1 MNNRLYYKNP
11 AKRWEEALPLGNG
24 RIGAMAHGGVGCEY
38 FQLNEDSCW
47 FGGFRDRN
55 NPDAKKALPI
65 IREYLK
71 NGQIAKAEELM
82 LASLS
87 GVPKSEHPYQTLGDL
102 RIYMKHSWEAED
114 YERELD
120 IANALYKC
128 TYGIGDTVYK
138 REAFISAVDDCLVIK
153 ISAFTTENKGLSD
166 NEKNSNLGEK
176 KSPAKISFDCDIS
189 REPYET
195 TIKKTGELSD
205 WSLMAEKDQK
215 SCGLICLG
223 NTGGDGVDYGF
234 ELRAYAK
241 GGEVKIIGAS
251 LGVRD
256 ADEVVLLLT
265 AGTSFRMKNIEVEC
279 GKILDKAFGFSYDEL
294 KERHITDYKKY
305 YDRVAINI
313 EGSERYENVPTDER
327 LASLK
332 TRIEENAANTL
343 NTAKSDNAEKTGIV
357 DNADI
362 VDIAGKS
369 DNVESTCEKYS
380 LDKVYD
386 IGLDILYFN
395 FGRYLLISGSR
406 QGTLPLNLQG
416 IWCKDYQSAWGS
428 KFTININTE
437 MNYWPVEVCN
447 LSELHMPLFDHI
459 ERMLPNGRVTAE
471 KMYGCR
477 GFVAHH
483 NTDLWGDCAVQ
494 DQWIPGSYWVM
505 GAAWLCTHQWTHY
518 LYTKD
523 VEFLRKSFPI
533 MREAAEFFL
542 DFLIEHDGYLV
553 TCPSVSPENTYILP
567 NGEQGANGIGVT
579 MDNQILRDLFSQCIK
594 AAEVLGVDDELN
606 DQIKTALSKIKPDRI
621 GKHGQIMEWIEDYDE
636 AEPGHRH
643 ISHLYGL
650 HPSSQITPD
659 GTPELCE
666 AASKTL
672 ERRLSNGGGH
682 TGWSRAWIINNYAK
696 LWNAEKAYDNY
707 EQLLVKSTLPN
718 LFDNHPPF
726 QIDGNFGGCAAVAEM
741 LVQSNENRTVLLP
754 ALPPAWEN
762 GHITGLCIQGGA
774 EIELDWKSGKLISF
788 VIKAKKDIQNLIVY
802 KDKTFNIMIN
812 EGDTKKFTVDLD

>member
-1 MNNRLYYKNP
+1 MKDILFYDQP

-82 LASLS
+82 LSSLS

-102 RIYMKHSWEAED
+102 RIYMKHAWNAEE
-114 YERELD
+114 YRRELD

-128 TYGIGDTVYK
+128 SYKIGNVTYN
-138 REAFISAVDDCLVIK
+138 REAFISAVDDCLAIRIK
-153 ISAFTTENKGLSD
+153 TEDG
-166 NEKNSNLGEK
+166 
-176 KSPAKISFDCDIS
+176 KSGSISFDCDIS

-195 TIKKTGELSD
+195 TIKKTGLNESD
-205 WSLMAEKDQK
+205 DKCLHCKWDYTDSSEQK
-215 SCGLICLG
+215 AHGLICLG

-241 GGEVKIIGAS
+241 GGTVKIIGAS

-256 ADEVVLLLT
+256 AEEVVLMLT
-265 AGTSFRMKNIEVEC
+265 AGTSFRMKDIEKEC
-279 GKILDKAFGFSYDEL
+279 GEIMDKAFKYTYDEL
-294 KERHITDYKKY
+294 KERHIADYKKF
-305 YDRVAINI
+305 YDRVKLIV
-313 EGSERYENVPTDER
+313 EGSDVYENIPTDVRIEN
-327 LASLK
+327 LK
-332 TRIEENAANTL
+332 KRIEENKL
-343 NTAKSDNAEKTGIV
+343 GI
-357 DNADI
+357 DCH
-362 VDIAGKS
+362 S
-369 DNVESTCEKYS
+369 ERSEESCI
-380 LDKVYD
+380 YD

-395 FGRYLLISGSR
+395 FGRYLMISGSR
-406 QGTLPLNLQG
+406 EGTLPLNLQG

-437 MNYWPVEVCN
+437 MNYWPAESCN

-471 KMYGCR
+471 KMYGCK

-483 NTDLWGDCAVQ
+483 NTDMWGDCAVQ
-494 DQWIPGSYWVM
+494 DQWVPGSYWVM
-505 GAAWLCTHQWTHY
+505 GAAWLCTHQWKHY

-523 VEFLRKSFPI
+523 IDFLKKSFPI

-542 DFLIEHDGYLV
+542 DFLIEYDGYLV

-567 NGEQGANGIGVT
+567 NGERGANGIGVT
-579 MDNQILRDLFSQCIK
+579 MDNQILRDLFTQCIK
-594 AAEVLGVDDELN
+594 AAEVIGADDILN
-606 DQIKTALSKIKPDRI
+606 KKIKEALSKIKPDRI

-774 EIELDWKSGKLISF
+774 EIELDWKNGKLISF

>member
-1 MNNRLYYKNP
+1 MHDRLFYNKP
-11 AKRWEEALPLGNG
+11 AMRWEEALPLGNG
-24 RIGAMAHGGVGCEY
+24 RIGAMAHGAVGFEY

-102 RIYMKHSWEAED
+102 RIYMKHGWTAED
-114 YERELD
+114 YTRELD
-120 IANALYKC
+120 IANAVYKC
-128 TYGIGDTVYK
+128 SYRIGETVYT
-138 REAFISAVDDCLVIK
+138 REAFISAPDDCLVVK
-153 ISAFTTENKGLSD
+153 ITADGPD
-166 NEKNSNLGEK
+166 
-176 KSPAKISFDCDIS
+176 KISFDCDIS

-195 TIKKTGELSD
+195 DIKKTGIGVD
-205 WSLMAEKDQK
+205 WEYTDEKIQK
-215 SCGLICLG
+215 SHGLICMG
-223 NTGGDGVDYGF
+223 NTGGGGVDYGF

-241 GGEVKIIGAS
+241 NGTVRIIGAS

-256 ADEVVLLLT
+256 ADEAMLVLT
-265 AGTSFRMKNIEVEC
+265 AGTSFRMKDIEKEC
-279 GKILDKAFGFSYDEL
+279 GEIIDKAFEFSYEEL
-294 KERHITDYKKY
+294 NERHIADYRKY
-305 YDRVAINI
+305 YTRVFLDI
-313 EGSERYENVPTDER
+313 EDSDKYEDVPTDER
-327 LASLK
+327 LKNLK
-332 TRIEENAANTL
+332 ERIEGC
-343 NTAKSDNAEKTGIV
+343 KDSSDMSPQDEI
-357 DNADI
+357 
-362 VDIAGKS
+362 
-369 DNVESTCEKYS
+369 
-380 LDKVYD
+380 YD

-395 FGRYLLISGSR
+395 FGRYLMISGSR

-437 MNYWPVEVCN
+437 MNYWPAESCN

-483 NTDLWGDCAVQ
+483 NTDMWGDCTVQ
-494 DQWIPGSYWVM
+494 DQWVPGSYWVM
-505 GAAWLCTHQWTHY
+505 GAAWLCTHQWKHY
-518 LYTKD
+518 LYKKD
-523 VEFLRKSFPI
+523 TEFLKRCFPI

-542 DFLIEHDGYLV
+542 DFLIEYDGYLV

-594 AAEVLGVDDELN
+594 AAKVLGVDDELN
-606 DQIKTALSKIKPDRI
+606 AQIKNALSKIKPDHI

-659 GTPELCE
+659 GTPELCA

-672 ERRLSNGGGH
+672 ERRLANGGGH

-696 LWNAEKAYDNY
+696 LWNAEKAYENY

-726 QIDGNFGGCAAVAEM
+726 QIDGNFGGCAGVAEM
-741 LVQSNENRTVLLP
+741 LVQSNEERTVLLP
-754 ALPPAWEN
+754 ALPEAWKS
-762 GHITGLCIQGGA
+762 GHVYGICIQGGA
-774 EIELDWKSGKLISF
+774 ELEFEWKDEKLVSF
-788 VIKAKKDIQNLIVY
+788 IVTAKKDIKTAIVY
-802 KDKTFNIMIN
+802 KDKIFDISMN
-812 EGDTKKFTVDLD
+812 EGDKREFVID

>member
-1 MNNRLYYKNP
+1 MHDRLFYNKP
-11 AKRWEEALPLGNG
+11 AMRWEEALPLGNG
-24 RIGAMAHGGVGCEY
+24 RIGAMAHGAVGFEY

-55 NPDAKKALPI
+55 NPDAKKALPK

-82 LASLS
+82 LAALS

-102 RIYMKHSWEAED
+102 CIYMKHGWAAED
-114 YERELD
+114 YTRELD
-120 IANALYKC
+120 IANAVYKC
-128 TYGIGDTVYK
+128 SYRIGETVYT
-138 REAFISAVDDCLVIK
+138 REAFISAPDDCLVVRIT
-153 ISAFTTENKGLSD
+153 SEGN
-166 NEKNSNLGEK
+166 
-176 KSPAKISFDCDIS
+176 AKISFDCDIS

-195 TIKKTGELSD
+195 DIKKTGECLKDIDDNIGKESD
-205 WSLMAEKDQK
+205 TELGCWEYTEEKLQK
-215 SCGLICLG
+215 SHGLICMG
-223 NTGGDGVDYGF
+223 NTGGGGVDYGF

-241 GGEVKIIGAS
+241 NGTVRIIGAS

-256 ADEVVLLLT
+256 ADEAVLILT
-265 AGTSFRMKNIEVEC
+265 AGTSFRMKDIEKEC
-279 GKILDKAFGFSYDEL
+279 GEILDKAFAFSYDEL
-294 KERHITDYKKY
+294 KERHIADYKKY
-305 YDRVAINI
+305 YDRVSLNI
-313 EGSERYENVPTDER
+313 EGSDKYDDVPTDER
-327 LASLK
+327 LKNLK
-332 TRIEENAANTL
+332 ERIEAGCHSERS
-343 NTAKSDNAEKTGIV
+343 KESGKDSSGISHQ
-357 DNADI
+357 DDKASRNDDI
-362 VDIAGKS
+362 
-369 DNVESTCEKYS
+369 
-380 LDKVYD
+380 YD

-395 FGRYLLISGSR
+395 FGRYLMISGSR
-406 QGTLPLNLQG
+406 PGTLPLNLQG

-437 MNYWPVEVCN
+437 MNYWPAESCN

-483 NTDLWGDCAVQ
+483 NTDIWGDCAVQ
-494 DQWIPGSYWVM
+494 DQWVPGSYWVM
-505 GAAWLCTHQWTHY
+505 GAAWLCTHQWKHY

-523 VEFLRKSFPI
+523 TEFLKRCFPI
-533 MREAAEFFL
+533 MREAAEFLL
-542 DFLIEHDGYLV
+542 DFLIEYDGYLV

-567 NGEQGANGIGVT
+567 NGEKGANGIGVT

-594 AAEVLGVDDELN
+594 AAKILDVDDELN
-606 DQIKTALSKIKPDRI
+606 TKIKEALSKIKPDRI

-659 GTPELCE
+659 GTPELCA

-672 ERRLSNGGGH
+672 ERRLANGGGH

-696 LWNAEKAYDNY
+696 LWNAEKAYENY

-726 QIDGNFGGCAAVAEM
+726 QIDGNFGGCAGVAEM
-741 LVQSNENRTVLLP
+741 LVQCNEERTVLLP
-754 ALPPAWEN
+754 ALPEAWKS
-762 GHITGLCIQGGA
+762 GHVSGICIQGGA
-774 EIELDWKSGKLISF
+774 ELGLEWKDGKLVSF
-788 VIKAKKDIQNLIVY
+788 IVKAKKDLKTAIIY
-802 KDKTFNIMIN
+802 KDKIFDISMN
-812 EGDTKKFTVDLD
+812 EGDSGAFIID

>member
-1 MNNRLYYKNP
+1 MNNRLFYTKP
-11 AKRWEEALPLGNG
+11 AWRWEEALPLGNG

-82 LASLS
+82 LAALS

-102 RIYMKHSWEAED
+102 RIYMKHDMTGVKINAYGQSEPED
-114 YERELD
+114 YVRELD
-120 IANALYKC
+120 ISDAVYKC
-128 TYGIGDTVYK
+128 SYTLGGNRYH
-138 REAFISAVDDCLVIK
+138 REAFISAPDDCLVVRIT
-153 ISAFTTENKGLSD
+153 SEGN
-166 NEKNSNLGEK
+166 
-176 KSPAKISFDCDIS
+176 AKISFDCDIS

-195 TIKKTGELSD
+195 TIKKTGNITACTAKVNTIYESIEYDKGAELSS
-205 WSLMAEKDQK
+205 WSYSDEKYQK
-215 SCGLICLG
+215 SHGLICMG
-223 NTGGDGVDYGF
+223 NTGGGGVDYGF

-241 GGEVKIIGAS
+241 NGTVRIIGAS

-256 ADEVVLLLT
+256 ADEAVLLLT
-265 AGTSFRMKNIEVEC
+265 AGTSFRMKDIEKEC
-279 GKILDKAFGFSYDEL
+279 GEIFDKAFIFSYDEL
-294 KERHITDYKKY
+294 KERHIADYKKY
-305 YDRVAINI
+305 YDRVSFNI
-313 EGSERYENVPTDER
+313 EGSDKYDDVPTDER
-327 LASLK
+327 LKKLK
-332 TRIEENAANTL
+332 ERIEAGCHSERSKESGKDPL
-343 NTAKSDNAEKTGIV
+343 GIRLQ
-357 DNADI
+357 DDKASRNDDI
-362 VDIAGKS
+362 
-369 DNVESTCEKYS
+369 
-380 LDKVYD
+380 YD

-395 FGRYLLISGSR
+395 FGRYLMISGSR
-406 QGTLPLNLQG
+406 PGTLPLNLQG

-437 MNYWPVEVCN
+437 MNYWPAESCN

-483 NTDLWGDCAVQ
+483 NTDMWGDCAVQ

-505 GAAWLCTHQWTHY
+505 GAAWLCTHQWKHY

-523 VEFLRKSFPI
+523 TEFLKRCFPI

-542 DFLIEHDGYLV
+542 DFLIEYNGYLV

-567 NGEQGANGIGVT
+567 NGEKGANGIGVT

-594 AAEVLGVDDELN
+594 AAEILDVDDELN
-606 DQIKTALSKIKPDRI
+606 TKIKEALSKIKPDRI

-636 AEPGHRH
+636 DEPGHRH

-659 GTPELCE
+659 GTPELCA

-672 ERRLSNGGGH
+672 ERRLAHGGGH

-696 LWNAEKAYDNY
+696 LWNAEKAYENY

-726 QIDGNFGGCAAVAEM
+726 QIDGNFGGCAGVAEM
-741 LVQSNENRTVLLP
+741 LVQSNEERTVLLP
-754 ALPPAWEN
+754 ALPDAWK
-762 GHITGLCIQGGA
+762 TGSISGICIQGGA
-774 EIELDWKSGKLISF
+774 ELELEWKNEKLIRF
-788 VIKAKKDIQNLIVY
+788 VVNAKKDIKTKIVY
-802 KDKTFNIMIN
+802 KDKIFNISMD
-812 EGDTKKFTVDLD
+812 EGDTKVFAFD

>member
-1 MNNRLYYKNP
+1 
-11 AKRWEEALPLGNG
+11 
-24 RIGAMAHGGVGCEY
+24 
-38 FQLNEDSCW
+38 
-47 FGGFRDRN
+47 
-55 NPDAKKALPI
+55 
-65 IREYLK
+65 
-71 NGQIAKAEELM
+71 
-82 LASLS
+82 
-87 GVPKSEHPYQTLGDL
+87 
-102 RIYMKHSWEAED
+102 
-114 YERELD
+114 
-120 IANALYKC
+120 
-128 TYGIGDTVYK
+128 
-138 REAFISAVDDCLVIK
+138 
-153 ISAFTTENKGLSD
+153 
-166 NEKNSNLGEK
+166 
-176 KSPAKISFDCDIS
+176 
-189 REPYET
+189 
-195 TIKKTGELSD
+195 
-205 WSLMAEKDQK
+205 
-215 SCGLICLG
+215 
-223 NTGGDGVDYGF
+223 
-234 ELRAYAK
+234 
-241 GGEVKIIGAS
+241 
-251 LGVRD
+251 
-256 ADEVVLLLT
+256 
-265 AGTSFRMKNIEVEC
+265 
-279 GKILDKAFGFSYDEL
+279 
-294 KERHITDYKKY
+294 
-305 YDRVAINI
+305 
-313 EGSERYENVPTDER
+313 
-327 LASLK
+327 
-332 TRIEENAANTL
+332 
-343 NTAKSDNAEKTGIV
+343 
-357 DNADI
+357 
-362 VDIAGKS
+362 
-369 DNVESTCEKYS
+369 
-380 LDKVYD
+380 
-386 IGLDILYFN
+386 
-395 FGRYLLISGSR
+395 
-406 QGTLPLNLQG
+406 
-416 IWCKDYQSAWGS
+416 
-428 KFTININTE
+428 
-437 MNYWPVEVCN
+437 
-447 LSELHMPLFDHI
+447 
-459 ERMLPNGRVTAE
+459 
-471 KMYGCR
+471 
-477 GFVAHH
+477 
-483 NTDLWGDCAVQ
+483 
-494 DQWIPGSYWVM
+494 
-505 GAAWLCTHQWTHY
+505 
-518 LYTKD
+518 
-523 VEFLRKSFPI
+523 

>member
-102 RIYMKHSWEAED
+102 CIYMKHSWEAED
-114 YERELD
+114 YVRELD

-128 TYGIGDTVYK
+128 TYRIGDTVYK
-138 REAFISAVDDCLVIK
+138 REAFISAVDDCLAIRISIENDANK
-153 ISAFTTENKGLSD
+153 IEVENSVDPG
-166 NEKNSNLGEK
+166 KNNGAERC
-176 KSPAKISFDCDIS
+176 KISFDCDIS

-195 TIKKTGELSD
+195 TIKKTGEPTE
-205 WSLMAEKDQK
+205 WSLTEEKEQK
-215 SCGLICLG
+215 SCGLICMG

-234 ELRAYAK
+234 ELRAFAK

-265 AGTSFRMKNIEVEC
+265 AGTSFRMKNIEAEC
-279 GKILDKAFGFSYDEL
+279 GKILDKAFAFSYDEL
-294 KERHITDYKKY
+294 KERHIADYKKY
-305 YDRVAINI
+305 YDRVSLNI
-313 EGSERYENVPTDER
+313 EGSDTYNDVPTDER
-327 LASLK
+327 LENLK
-332 TRIEENAANTL
+332 KRIEDKNTTQNITELKAENKADKDGNAVNAA
-343 NTAKSDNAEKTGIV
+343 D
-357 DNADI
+357 
-362 VDIAGKS
+362 
-369 DNVESTCEKYS
+369 
-380 LDKVYD
+380 DKKLYD

-406 QGTLPLNLQG
+406 PGTLPLNLQG

-483 NTDLWGDCAVQ
+483 NTDMWGDCAVQ

-505 GAAWLCTHQWTHY
+505 GAAWLCTHQWMHY

-523 VEFLRKSFPI
+523 VDFLKRCFPI
-533 MREAAEFFL
+533 MREAATFFL

-594 AAEVLGVDDELN
+594 AAEILGVDDELN
-606 DQIKTALSKIKPDRI
+606 AEIKTALSKIKPDRI

-659 GTPELCE
+659 GTPEMAT
-666 AASKTL
+666 AAAKTL
-672 ERRLSNGGGH
+672 ERRLANGGGH

-696 LWNAEKAYDNY
+696 LWDSEKAYDNY
-707 EQLLVKSTLPN
+707 EQLLIKSTLPN

-726 QIDGNFGGCAAVAEM
+726 QIDGNFGGCAGVAEM
-741 LVQSNENRTVLLP
+741 LVQSNEERTVMLP
-754 ALPPAWEN
+754 ALPAAWKS
-762 GHITGLCIQGGA
+762 GKVSGLCIKGGA
-774 EIELDWKSGKLISF
+774 EISLEWENGVLKSFSVLAHKDF
-788 VIKAKKDIQNLIVY
+788 KALIVY
-802 KDKTFNIMIN
+802 QGIN
-812 EGDTKKFTVDLD
+812 FMMDVKAGVKSNNTLIK

>member
-1 MNNRLYYKNP
+1 MMNNRLFYNKP
-11 AKRWEEALPLGNG
+11 AMRWEEALPLGNG
-24 RIGAMAHGGVGCEY
+24 RIGAMAHGAVGFEY

-102 RIYMKHSWEAED
+102 RIYMKHGWNAED
-114 YERELD
+114 YTRELD
-120 IANALYKC
+120 IANAVYKC
-128 TYGIGDTVYK
+128 SYKIGETVYT
-138 REAFISAVDDCLVIK
+138 REAFISAPDDCLVVK
-153 ISAFTTENKGLSD
+153 ITADGPD
-166 NEKNSNLGEK
+166 
-176 KSPAKISFDCDIS
+176 KISFDCDIS

-195 TIKKTGELSD
+195 DIKKTGSGAD
-205 WSLMAEKDQK
+205 WDYTDEKLQK
-215 SCGLICLG
+215 THGLICMG
-223 NTGGDGVDYGF
+223 NTGGGGVDYGF

-241 GGEVKIIGAS
+241 NGTVKIIGAS

-256 ADEVVLLLT
+256 ADEAVLVLT
-265 AGTSFRMKNIEVEC
+265 AGTSFRMKDIEKEC
-279 GKILDKAFGFSYDEL
+279 GEILDKAFDFSYDEL
-294 KERHITDYKKY
+294 KERHIADYRKY
-305 YDRVAINI
+305 YTRVFLDI
-313 EGSERYENVPTDER
+313 EGSDKYDDVPTDER
-327 LASLK
+327 LKNLK
-332 TRIEENAANTL
+332 ERIEAC
-343 NTAKSDNAEKTGIV
+343 KDPSDMSPR
-357 DNADI
+357 DDI
-362 VDIAGKS
+362 
-369 DNVESTCEKYS
+369 
-380 LDKVYD
+380 YD

-395 FGRYLLISGSR
+395 FGRYLMISGSR
-406 QGTLPLNLQG
+406 PGTLPLNLQG

-437 MNYWPVEVCN
+437 MNYWPAESCN

-459 ERMLPNGRVTAE
+459 ERMLPNGRVTAQE
-471 KMYGCR
+471 MYGCR

-483 NTDLWGDCAVQ
+483 NTDMWGDCAVQ
-494 DQWIPGSYWVM
+494 DQWVPGSYWVM
-505 GAAWLCTHQWTHY
+505 GAAWLCTHQWKHY

-523 VEFLRKSFPI
+523 TEFLKRCFPI

-542 DFLIEHDGYLV
+542 DFLIEYDGYLV

-567 NGEQGANGIGVT
+567 NGEKGANGIGVT

-594 AAEVLGVDDELN
+594 AAGILGIDDELN
-606 DQIKTALSKIKPDRI
+606 AKIKEALSRIKPDRI

-636 AEPGHRH
+636 DEPGHRH

-659 GTPELCE
+659 GTPELCA

-707 EQLLVKSTLPN
+707 EQLLIKSTLPN

-726 QIDGNFGGCAAVAEM
+726 QIDGNFGGCAGVAEM
-741 LVQSNENRTVLLP
+741 LVQSNEERTVLLH
-754 ALPPAWEN
+754 ALPEAWKS
-762 GHITGLCIQGGA
+762 GHVSGIRIQGGA
-774 EIELDWKSGKLISF
+774 ELELEWKDGKLVSF
-788 VIKAKKDIQNLIVY
+788 IVTAKKDIKTAIIY
-802 KDKTFNIMIN
+802 KDKIFDISMN
-812 EGDTKKFTVDLD
+812 EGDTGAFVID

>member
-1 MNNRLYYKNP
+1 MHDRLFYNKP
-11 AKRWEEALPLGNG
+11 AMRWEEALPLGNG
-24 RIGAMAHGGVGCEY
+24 RIGAMAHGAVGFEY

-102 RIYMKHSWEAED
+102 RIYMKHGWNAED
-114 YERELD
+114 YTRELD
-120 IANALYKC
+120 IANAVYKC
-128 TYGIGDTVYK
+128 SYRIGETVYT
-138 REAFISAVDDCLVIK
+138 REAFISAPDDCLVVK
-153 ISAFTTENKGLSD
+153 ITADGPD
-166 NEKNSNLGEK
+166 
-176 KSPAKISFDCDIS
+176 KISFDCDIS

-195 TIKKTGELSD
+195 DIKKTGSGAD
-205 WSLMAEKDQK
+205 WDYTDEKLQK
-215 SCGLICLG
+215 THGLICMG
-223 NTGGDGVDYGF
+223 NTGGGGVDYGF

-241 GGEVKIIGAS
+241 NGTVRIIGAS

-256 ADEVVLLLT
+256 ADEAVLVLT
-265 AGTSFRMKNIEVEC
+265 AGTSFRMKDIKKEC
-279 GKILDKAFGFSYDEL
+279 GEILDKAFKSSYDEL
-294 KERHITDYKKY
+294 KERHIADYRKY
-305 YDRVAINI
+305 YTRVFLDI
-313 EGSERYENVPTDER
+313 EGSDKYDDVPTDER
-327 LASLK
+327 LKNLK
-332 TRIEENAANTL
+332 ERIEAC
-343 NTAKSDNAEKTGIV
+343 KDPSDMSPR
-357 DNADI
+357 DDI
-362 VDIAGKS
+362 
-369 DNVESTCEKYS
+369 
-380 LDKVYD
+380 YD

-395 FGRYLLISGSR
+395 FGRYLMISGSR
-406 QGTLPLNLQG
+406 PGTLPLNLQG

-437 MNYWPVEVCN
+437 MNYWPAESCN

-459 ERMLPNGRVTAE
+459 ERMLPNGRVTAQE
-471 KMYGCR
+471 MYGCR

-483 NTDLWGDCAVQ
+483 NTDMWGDCAVQ
-494 DQWIPGSYWVM
+494 DQWVPGSYWVM
-505 GAAWLCTHQWTHY
+505 GAAWLCTHQWKHY

-523 VEFLRKSFPI
+523 TEFLKRCFPI

-542 DFLIEHDGYLV
+542 DFLIEYDGYLV

-567 NGEQGANGIGVT
+567 NGEKGANGIGVT

-594 AAEVLGVDDELN
+594 AAGILGIDDELN
-606 DQIKTALSKIKPDRI
+606 AKIKEALSRIKPDRI

-636 AEPGHRH
+636 DEPGHRH

-659 GTPELCE
+659 GTPELCA

-707 EQLLVKSTLPN
+707 EQLLIKSTLPN

-726 QIDGNFGGCAAVAEM
+726 QIDGNFGGCAGVAEM
-741 LVQSNENRTVLLP
+741 LVQSNEERTVLLP
-754 ALPPAWEN
+754 ALPEAWKS
-762 GHITGLCIQGGA
+762 GHVSGICIQGGA
-774 EIELDWKSGKLISF
+774 EMELEWKDGKLVSF
-788 VIKAKKDIQNLIVY
+788 IVTAKKDIKTAVVY
-802 KDKTFNIMIN
+802 KDKIFDISMN
-812 EGDTKKFTVDLD
+812 EGDTGAFVIEK

>member
-1 MNNRLYYKNP
+1 MHDRLFYNKP
-11 AKRWEEALPLGNG
+11 AMRWEEALPLGNG
-24 RIGAMAHGGVGCEY
+24 RIGAMAHGAVGFEY

-102 RIYMKHSWEAED
+102 RIYMKHGWTAED
-114 YERELD
+114 YTRVLD
-120 IANALYKC
+120 IANAVYKC
-128 TYGIGDTVYK
+128 SYRIGETVYT
-138 REAFISAVDDCLVIK
+138 REAFISAPDDCLVVK
-153 ISAFTTENKGLSD
+153 ITADGPD
-166 NEKNSNLGEK
+166 
-176 KSPAKISFDCDIS
+176 KISFDCDIS

-195 TIKKTGELSD
+195 DIKKTGSGAD
-205 WSLMAEKDQK
+205 WDYTDEKLQK
-215 SCGLICLG
+215 THGLICMG
-223 NTGGDGVDYGF
+223 NTGGGGVDYGF

-241 GGEVKIIGAS
+241 NGTVRIIGAS

-256 ADEVVLLLT
+256 ADEAVLVLT
-265 AGTSFRMKNIEVEC
+265 AGTSFRMKDIEKEC
-279 GKILDKAFGFSYDEL
+279 GEILDKAFAFSYDEL
-294 KERHITDYKKY
+294 KDRHIADYKKY
-305 YDRVAINI
+305 YDRVSLNI
-313 EGSERYENVPTDER
+313 EGSDKYDNVPTDER
-327 LASLK
+327 LKNLK
-332 TRIEENAANTL
+332 ERIEAGCHSESSEESGKVPL
-343 NTAKSDNAEKTGIV
+343 GIRLQ
-357 DNADI
+357 DDKASRNDDI
-362 VDIAGKS
+362 
-369 DNVESTCEKYS
+369 
-380 LDKVYD
+380 YD

-395 FGRYLLISGSR
+395 FGRYLMISGSR

-437 MNYWPVEVCN
+437 MNYWPAESCN

-483 NTDLWGDCAVQ
+483 NTDIWGDCAVQ
-494 DQWIPGSYWVM
+494 DQWVPGSYWVM
-505 GAAWLCTHQWTHY
+505 GAAWLCTHQWKHY

-523 VEFLRKSFPI
+523 TEFLKRCFPI

-542 DFLIEHDGYLV
+542 DFLIEYDGYLV

-567 NGEQGANGIGVT
+567 NGEKGANGIGVT

-594 AAEVLGVDDELN
+594 AAGILGIDDELN
-606 DQIKTALSKIKPDRI
+606 AKIKEALSRIKPDRI

-636 AEPGHRH
+636 DEPGHRH

-659 GTPELCE
+659 GTPELCA

-672 ERRLSNGGGH
+672 ERRLAHGGGH
-682 TGWSRAWIINNYAK
+682 TGWSRAWILNNYAK
-696 LWNAEKAYDNY
+696 LWNAEKAYENY

-726 QIDGNFGGCAAVAEM
+726 QIDGNFGGCAGVAEM
-741 LVQSNENRTVLLP
+741 LVQSNEERTVLLP
-754 ALPPAWEN
+754 ALPEAWKS
-762 GHITGLCIQGGA
+762 GHVSGICIQGGA
-774 EIELDWKSGKLISF
+774 EIELEWKDGNLVSF
-788 VIKAKKDIQNLIVY
+788 IVKAKKDIKTAIVY
-802 KDKTFNIMIN
+802 KDKIFDISMN
-812 EGDTKKFTVDLD
+812 EGNTGAFVIDQSVTDRR

>member
-1 MNNRLYYKNP
+1 MHDRLFYNKP
-11 AKRWEEALPLGNG
+11 AMRWEEALPLGNG
-24 RIGAMAHGGVGCEY
+24 RIGAMAHGAVGFEY

-102 RIYMKHSWEAED
+102 RIYMKHGWTAED
-114 YERELD
+114 YTRELD
-120 IANALYKC
+120 IANAVYKC
-128 TYGIGDTVYK
+128 SYRIGETVYT
-138 REAFISAVDDCLVIK
+138 REAFISAPDDCLVVK
-153 ISAFTTENKGLSD
+153 ITADGPD
-166 NEKNSNLGEK
+166 
-176 KSPAKISFDCDIS
+176 KISFDCDIS

-195 TIKKTGELSD
+195 DIKKTGSGAD
-205 WSLMAEKDQK
+205 WDYTDEKLQK
-215 SCGLICLG
+215 THGLICMG
-223 NTGGDGVDYGF
+223 NTGGGGVDYGF

-241 GGEVKIIGAS
+241 NGTVRIIGAS
-251 LGVRD
+251 LGVRN
-256 ADEVVLLLT
+256 ADEAVLLLT
-265 AGTSFRMKNIEVEC
+265 AGTTFRMKDIEKEC
-279 GKILDKAFGFSYDEL
+279 GEIIDKAFAFSYDEL
-294 KERHITDYKKY
+294 KERHIADYKKF
-305 YDRVAINI
+305 YDRVSLNI
-313 EGSERYENVPTDER
+313 ESSDKYEDVPTDER
-327 LASLK
+327 LKNLK
-332 TRIEENAANTL
+332 ERIEAGCHSESSEESGKVPSSICLQDDKASRN
-343 NTAKSDNAEKTGIV
+343 D
-357 DNADI
+357 DI
-362 VDIAGKS
+362 
-369 DNVESTCEKYS
+369 
-380 LDKVYD
+380 YD

-395 FGRYLLISGSR
+395 FGRYLMISGSR
-406 QGTLPLNLQG
+406 PGTLPLNLQG

-437 MNYWPVEVCN
+437 MNYWPAESCN

-483 NTDLWGDCAVQ
+483 NTDIWGDCAVQ
-494 DQWIPGSYWVM
+494 DQWVPGSYWVM
-505 GAAWLCTHQWTHY
+505 GAAWLCTHQWKHY

-523 VEFLRKSFPI
+523 TEFLKRCFPI

-542 DFLIEHDGYLV
+542 DFLIEYDGYLV

-567 NGEQGANGIGVT
+567 NGEKGANGIGVT

-594 AAEVLGVDDELN
+594 AAKVLCVDDELN
-606 DQIKTALSKIKPDRI
+606 AQIKEALSKIKPDRI

-636 AEPGHRH
+636 DEPGHRH

-659 GTPELCE
+659 GTPELCT

-672 ERRLSNGGGH
+672 ERRLANGGGH

-696 LWNAEKAYDNY
+696 LWNAEKAYENY

-726 QIDGNFGGCAAVAEM
+726 QIDGNFGGCAGVAEM
-741 LVQSNENRTVLLP
+741 LVQSNEERTVLLP
-754 ALPPAWEN
+754 ALPEAWKS
-762 GHITGLCIQGGA
+762 GHVSGICIQGGA
-774 EIELDWKSGKLISF
+774 EIELEWKDGKLVSF
-788 VIKAKKDIQNLIVY
+788 IVTAKKDIKTAIVY
-802 KDKTFNIMIN
+802 KDKIFDISMN
-812 EGDTKKFTVDLD
+812 EGNTGAFVIDQSVTERR

>member
-1 MNNRLYYKNP
+1 MNDRLYYRNP

-87 GVPKSEHPYQTLGDL
+87 GVPKSEYPYQTLGDL
-102 RIYMKHSWEAED
+102 RIYMKHAWTGED
-114 YERELD
+114 YKRELD

-128 TYGIGDTVYK
+128 TYRIGETVYN

-153 ISAFTTENKGLSD
+153 ISTGDKG
-166 NEKNSNLGEK
+166 
-176 KSPAKISFDCDIS
+176 KISFDCDIS

-195 TIKKTGELSD
+195 TIKKTGADSEWD
-205 WSLMAEKDQK
+205 YIEPAEQK
-215 SCGLICLG
+215 AHGLICLG

-241 GGEVKIIGAS
+241 GGTVRIIGAS

-256 ADEVVLLLT
+256 AEEVVLILT
-265 AGTSFRMKNIEVEC
+265 AGTSFRMKNIEKEC
-279 GKILDKAFGFSYDEL
+279 SEILDKAFKYSYEEL
-294 KERHITDYKKY
+294 KERHIADYKKY
-305 YDRVAINI
+305 YDRLKLDI
-313 EGSERYENVPTDER
+313 EGSDAYENVPTDER
-327 LASLK
+327 LENLK
-332 TRIEENAANTL
+332 KRLDEYSQGIKCHSEL
-343 NTAKSDNAEKTGIV
+343 GEKAFK
-357 DNADI
+357 DPL
-362 VDIAGKS
+362 GKCPQ
-369 DNVESTCEKYS
+369 D
-380 LDKVYD
+380 DRVYD

-395 FGRYLLISGSR
+395 FGRYLMIAGSR
-406 QGTLPLNLQG
+406 EGTLPLNLQG

-437 MNYWPVEVCN
+437 MNYWPAESCN
-447 LSELHMPLFDHI
+447 LSDLHMPLFDHI

-483 NTDLWGDCAVQ
+483 NTDMWGDCAVQ

-505 GAAWLCTHQWTHY
+505 GAAWLCTHQWKHY

-523 VEFLRKSFPI
+523 TEFLKKSFPI

-542 DFLIEHDGYLV
+542 DFLIEYDGYLV

-594 AAEVLGVDDELN
+594 AAEALGVDDELN
-606 DQIKTALSKIKPDRI
+606 TQIKNALSRIKPDRI

-659 GTPELCE
+659 GTPELCR

-741 LVQSNENRTVLLP
+741 LIQSNEERTVLLP
-754 ALPPAWEN
+754 ALPCSWKS
-762 GHITGLCIQGGA
+762 GRVSGICIQGGA
-774 EIELDWKSGKLISF
+774 ELELEWKDGKL
-788 VIKAKKDIQNLIVY
+788 VIFIVKAKKEIKTRIVY
-802 KDKTFNIMIN
+802 KDKIFDIAMN
-812 EGDTKKFTVDLD
+812 EGDRREVVIDQISIKM

>member
-1 MNNRLYYKNP
+1 MHDRLFYTKP
-11 AKRWEEALPLGNG
+11 SSRWEEALPLGNG

-102 RIYMKHSWEAED
+102 RIYMKHAWEADE
-114 YERELD
+114 YSRELD
-120 IANALYKC
+120 IANAVYRC
-128 TYGIGDTVYK
+128 RYRIGETVYN
-138 REAFISAVDDCLVIK
+138 REAFISAVDDCLVLK
-153 ISAFTTENKGLSD
+153 ISVDNKND
-166 NEKNSNLGEK
+166 NAG
-176 KSPAKISFDCDIS
+176 ISFDCDIS

-195 TIKKTGELSD
+195 IIKKTGNVNCVGNRKDGSEGNGDKYELNGWKYTDAGS
-205 WSLMAEKDQK
+205 QK
-215 SCGLICLG
+215 SHGLICLG

-234 ELRAYAK
+234 EVRALTK
-241 GGEVKIIGAS
+241 GGCVQIIGAS
-251 LGVRD
+251 FGVRD
-256 ADEVVLLLT
+256 AKEVVLLLT
-265 AGTSFRMKNIEVEC
+265 AGTSFRMKDIEKEC
-279 GKILDKAFGFSYDEL
+279 GEILNKAFEYSYEEL
-294 KERHITDYKKY
+294 KERHIKDYRKF
-305 YDRVAINI
+305 YDRVALNI
-313 EGSERYENVPTDER
+313 EGSDRFEDIPTDER
-327 LASLK
+327 LMNLK
-332 TRIEENAANTL
+332 KRMENP
-343 NTAKSDNAEKTGIV
+343 
-357 DNADI
+357 DI
-362 VDIAGKS
+362 DI
-369 DNVESTCEKYS
+369 
-380 LDKVYD
+380 YD
-386 IGLDILYFN
+386 TGLDILYFN
-395 FGRYLLISGSR
+395 FGRYLMISGSR
-406 QGTLPLNLQG
+406 EGTLPLNLQG

-437 MNYWPVEVCN
+437 MNYWPAENCN

-459 ERMLPNGRVTAE
+459 KRMLPNGRITAE

-483 NTDLWGDCAVQ
+483 NTDIWGDCAVQ

-505 GAAWLCTHQWTHY
+505 GAAWLCTHQWKHY
-518 LYTKD
+518 LYTGD
-523 VEFLRKSFPI
+523 TEFLKDSFPI

-567 NGEQGANGIGVT
+567 NGEKGANGIGVT

-594 AAEVLGVDDELN
+594 AAEILNVDDELN
-606 DQIKTALSKIKPDRI
+606 RKIKDALSKIKPDRI

-636 AEPGHRH
+636 DEPGHRH

-650 HPSSQITPD
+650 HPSGQITPD
-659 GTPELCE
+659 GTPELAR
-666 AASKTL
+666 AAAKTL

-696 LWNAEKAYDNY
+696 LWDAEKAYENY
-707 EQLLVKSTLPN
+707 ELLLIKSTLPN

-741 LVQSNENRTVLLP
+741 LVQSNEERTVLLP
-754 ALPPAWEN
+754 ALPVSWKN
-762 GHITGLCIQGGA
+762 GNVKGICIQGGA
-774 EIELDWKSGKLISF
+774 ELELEWKEGKAVSFKIS
-788 VIKAKKDIQNLIVY
+788 AKKDLKTIIKYLN
-802 KDKTFNIMIN
+802 KTFDVDM
-812 EGDTKKFTVDLD
+812 KKDEMKTFDI

>member
-1 MNNRLYYKNP
+1 MNDRLFYRNP
-11 AKRWEEALPLGNG
+11 AKRWEEALPIGNG

-102 RIYMKHSWEAED
+102 RIYMKHSWEAAD

-120 IANALYKC
+120 IANAVYKC
-128 TYGIGDTVYK
+128 TYRIGDVIYK
-138 REAFISAVDDCLVIK
+138 REAFISAVDDCLVIR
-153 ISAFTTENKGLSD
+153 ISADG
-166 NEKNSNLGEK
+166 
-176 KSPAKISFDCDIS
+176 KISFDCDIS

-195 TIKKTGELSD
+195 DIIKTGDPSG
-205 WSLMAEKDQK
+205 WSLTDEQEQK
-215 SCGLICLG
+215 NCGLICMG

-234 ELRAYAK
+234 ELRAFAK

-265 AGTSFRMKNIEVEC
+265 AGTSFRMKDIKKEC
-279 GKILDKAFGFSYDEL
+279 GEILDNAFKYTYDEL

-305 YDRVAINI
+305 YDRVSLNI
-313 EGSERYENVPTDER
+313 EGSDKYEDVPTDER
-327 LASLK
+327 LSSLK
-332 TRIEENAANTL
+332 DRIENLDKEA
-343 NTAKSDNAEKTGIV
+343 SDNCEG
-357 DNADI
+357 D
-362 VDIAGKS
+362 
-369 DNVESTCEKYS
+369 VESNNI
-380 LDKVYD
+380 YD
-386 IGLDILYFN
+386 LGLDILYFN
-395 FGRYLLISGSR
+395 FGRYLMISGSR
-406 QGTLPLNLQG
+406 PGTLPLNLQG

-437 MNYWPVEVCN
+437 MNYWPAESCN

-459 ERMLPNGRVTAE
+459 ERMLPNGKVTAE

-483 NTDLWGDCAVQ
+483 NTDIWGDCAVQ
-494 DQWIPGSYWVM
+494 DQWVPGSYWVM
-505 GAAWLCTHQWTHY
+505 GAAWLCTHQWKHF
-518 LYTKD
+518 LYTRD
-523 VEFLRKSFPI
+523 TEFLKRTFPI
-533 MREAAEFFL
+533 MRESALFFL

-579 MDNQILRDLFSQCIK
+579 MDNQILRDIFTQCIK
-594 AAEVLGVDDELN
+594 AAEILGVDDDINE
-606 DQIKTALSKIKPDRI
+606 QIKTALSKIKPDRI

-659 GTPELCE
+659 GTPELCA

-672 ERRLSNGGGH
+672 ERRLANGGGH

-696 LWNAEKAYDNY
+696 LWNAEKAYENY

-726 QIDGNFGGCAAVAEM
+726 QIDGNFGGCAGVAEM
-741 LVQSNENRTVLLP
+741 LVQSNEERTVLLP
-754 ALPPAWEN
+754 ALPEAWKS
-762 GHITGLCIQGGA
+762 GHVSGICIQGGA
-774 EIELDWKSGKLISF
+774 ELEFEWKDEKLVSF
-788 VIKAKKDIQNLIVY
+788 IVTAKKDIKTAIVY
-802 KDKTFNIMIN
+802 KDKIIDISMN
-812 EGDTKKFTVDLD
+812 EGDTGAFVIE

>member
-1 MNNRLYYKNP
+1 MHDRLFYTKP
-11 AKRWEEALPLGNG
+11 ASRWEEALPLGNG

-102 RIYMKHSWEAED
+102 RIYMKHAWEADE
-114 YERELD
+114 YSRELD
-120 IANALYKC
+120 IANAVYRC
-128 TYGIGDTVYK
+128 RYRIGETVYN
-138 REAFISAVDDCLVIK
+138 REAFISALDDCLVLK
-153 ISAFTTENKGLSD
+153 ISVDDKND
-166 NEKNSNLGEK
+166 NVG
-176 KSPAKISFDCDIS
+176 ISFDCDIS

-195 TIKKTGELSD
+195 IIKKTGDVNCAGNRKDCSEGNGDKYELNGWKYTDTGS
-205 WSLMAEKDQK
+205 QK
-215 SCGLICLG
+215 SHGLICLG

-234 ELRAYAK
+234 EVRAVTK
-241 GGEVKIIGAS
+241 GGYVQIIGAS
-251 LGVRD
+251 FGVRD
-256 ADEVVLLLT
+256 AKEVVLLLT
-265 AGTSFRMKNIEVEC
+265 AGTSFRMKDIEKEC
-279 GKILDKAFGFSYDEL
+279 GEILNKAFEYSYEEL
-294 KERHITDYKKY
+294 KERHIKDYRKF
-305 YDRVAINI
+305 YDRVALNI
-313 EGSERYENVPTDER
+313 EGSDRFEDIPTDER
-327 LASLK
+327 LMNLK
-332 TRIEENAANTL
+332 KRMENP
-343 NTAKSDNAEKTGIV
+343 
-357 DNADI
+357 DI
-362 VDIAGKS
+362 DI
-369 DNVESTCEKYS
+369 
-380 LDKVYD
+380 YD
-386 IGLDILYFN
+386 TGLDILYFN
-395 FGRYLLISGSR
+395 FGRYLMISGSR
-406 QGTLPLNLQG
+406 EGTLPLNLQG

-437 MNYWPVEVCN
+437 MNYWPAESCN

-459 ERMLPNGRVTAE
+459 KRMLPNGRVTAE

-483 NTDLWGDCAVQ
+483 NTDIWGDCAVQ

-505 GAAWLCTHQWTHY
+505 GAAWLCTHQWKHY
-518 LYTKD
+518 LYTGD
-523 VEFLRKSFPI
+523 TEFLKDSFPI

-567 NGEQGANGIGVT
+567 NGEKGANGIGVT

-594 AAEVLGVDDELN
+594 AAEILNVDDELN
-606 DQIKTALSKIKPDRI
+606 RKIKDALSKIKPDRI

-636 AEPGHRH
+636 DEPGHRH

-650 HPSSQITPD
+650 HPSGQITPD
-659 GTPELCE
+659 GTPELAR
-666 AASKTL
+666 AAAKTL

-696 LWNAEKAYDNY
+696 LWDAEKAYENY
-707 EQLLVKSTLPN
+707 ELLLIKSTLPN

-741 LVQSNENRTVLLP
+741 LVQSNEERTVLLP
-754 ALPPAWEN
+754 ALPVSWKN
-762 GHITGLCIQGGA
+762 GNVKGICIQGGA
-774 EIELDWKSGKLISF
+774 ELELEWKEGKAVSFKIS
-788 VIKAKKDIQNLIVY
+788 AKKDLKTIIKYL
-802 KDKTFNIMIN
+802 DKTFDVDM
-812 EGDTKKFTVDLD
+812 KKDEMKTFDI

>member
-1 MNNRLYYKNP
+1 MHDRLFYTKP
-11 AKRWEEALPLGNG
+11 ASRWEEALPLGNG

-102 RIYMKHSWEAED
+102 RIYMKHAWEADE
-114 YERELD
+114 YSRELD
-120 IANALYKC
+120 IANAVYRC
-128 TYGIGDTVYK
+128 RYRIGETVYN
-138 REAFISAVDDCLVIK
+138 REAFISTVDDCLVLK
-153 ISAFTTENKGLSD
+153 ISVDDKND
-166 NEKNSNLGEK
+166 NAG
-176 KSPAKISFDCDIS
+176 ISFDCDIS

-195 TIKKTGELSD
+195 IIKKTGDVNCEGNRKDCSEGNGDKYELNGWKYTDAGS
-205 WSLMAEKDQK
+205 QK
-215 SCGLICLG
+215 SHGLICLG

-234 ELRAYAK
+234 EVRALTK
-241 GGEVKIIGAS
+241 GGYVQIIGAS
-251 LGVRD
+251 FGVRD
-256 ADEVVLLLT
+256 AKEVVLLLT
-265 AGTSFRMKNIEVEC
+265 AGTSFRMKDIEKEC
-279 GKILDKAFGFSYDEL
+279 GEILNKAFEYSYEEL
-294 KERHITDYKKY
+294 KERHIKDYRKF
-305 YDRVAINI
+305 YDRVALNI
-313 EGSERYENVPTDER
+313 EGSDRFEDIPTDER
-327 LASLK
+327 LMNLK
-332 TRIEENAANTL
+332 KRMENP
-343 NTAKSDNAEKTGIV
+343 
-357 DNADI
+357 DI
-362 VDIAGKS
+362 DI
-369 DNVESTCEKYS
+369 
-380 LDKVYD
+380 YD
-386 IGLDILYFN
+386 TGLDILYFN
-395 FGRYLLISGSR
+395 FGRYLMISGSR
-406 QGTLPLNLQG
+406 EGTLPLNLQG

-437 MNYWPVEVCN
+437 MNYWPAESCN

-459 ERMLPNGRVTAE
+459 KRMLPNGRVTAE

-483 NTDLWGDCAVQ
+483 NTDIWGDCAVQ

-505 GAAWLCTHQWTHY
+505 GAAWLCTHQWKHY
-518 LYTKD
+518 LYTGD
-523 VEFLRKSFPI
+523 TEFLKDSFPI

-567 NGEQGANGIGVT
+567 NGEKGANGIGVT

-594 AAEVLGVDDELN
+594 AAEILNVDDELN
-606 DQIKTALSKIKPDRI
+606 RKIKDALSKIKPDRI

-636 AEPGHRH
+636 DEPGHRH

-650 HPSSQITPD
+650 HPSGQITPD
-659 GTPELCE
+659 GTPELAR
-666 AASKTL
+666 AAEKTL

-696 LWNAEKAYDNY
+696 LWDAEKAYENY
-707 EQLLVKSTLPN
+707 ELLLIKSTLPN

-741 LVQSNENRTVLLP
+741 LVQSNEERTVLLP
-754 ALPPAWEN
+754 ALPVSWKN
-762 GHITGLCIQGGA
+762 GNVKGICIQGGA
-774 EIELDWKSGKLISF
+774 ELELEWKEGKAVSFKIS
-788 VIKAKKDIQNLIVY
+788 AKKDLKTIIKYL
-802 KDKTFNIMIN
+802 DKTFDVDM
-812 EGDTKKFTVDLD
+812 KKDEMKTFDI

>member
-1 MNNRLYYKNP
+1 MHDRLFYNKP
-11 AKRWEEALPLGNG
+11 AMRWEEALPLGNG
-24 RIGAMAHGGVGCEY
+24 RIGAMAHGAVGFEY

-102 RIYMKHSWEAED
+102 RIYMKHGWTAED
-114 YERELD
+114 YTRELD
-120 IANALYKC
+120 IANAVYKC
-128 TYGIGDTVYK
+128 SYRIGETVYT
-138 REAFISAVDDCLVIK
+138 REAFISAPDDCLVVK
-153 ISAFTTENKGLSD
+153 ITADGPD
-166 NEKNSNLGEK
+166 
-176 KSPAKISFDCDIS
+176 KISFDCDIS

-195 TIKKTGELSD
+195 DIKKTGSGDD
-205 WSLMAEKDQK
+205 WDYTDEKLQK
-215 SCGLICLG
+215 THGLICMG
-223 NTGGDGVDYGF
+223 NTGGGGVDYGF

-241 GGEVKIIGAS
+241 NGTVRIIGAS

-256 ADEVVLLLT
+256 ADEAVLVLT
-265 AGTSFRMKNIEVEC
+265 AGTSFRMKDIEKEC
-279 GKILDKAFGFSYDEL
+279 GEILDKAFEFSYDEL
-294 KERHITDYKKY
+294 KERHIADYRKY
-305 YDRVAINI
+305 YTRVFLDI
-313 EGSERYENVPTDER
+313 EDSDKYEDVPTDER
-327 LASLK
+327 LKNLK
-332 TRIEENAANTL
+332 ERIEGC
-343 NTAKSDNAEKTGIV
+343 KGSSDM
-357 DNADI
+357 
-362 VDIAGKS
+362 S
-369 DNVESTCEKYS
+369 PQ
-380 LDKVYD
+380 DKIYD

-395 FGRYLLISGSR
+395 FGRYLMISGSR
-406 QGTLPLNLQG
+406 PGTLPLNLQG

-437 MNYWPVEVCN
+437 MNYWPAESCN
-447 LSELHMPLFDHI
+447 LSELHLPLFDHI

-483 NTDLWGDCAVQ
+483 NTDIWGDCAVQ
-494 DQWIPGSYWVM
+494 DQWVPGSYWVM
-505 GAAWLCTHQWTHY
+505 GAAWLCTHQWKHY

-523 VEFLRKSFPI
+523 TEFLKRCFPI
-533 MREAAEFFL
+533 MREAAKFFL
-542 DFLIEHDGYLV
+542 DFLIEYDGYLV

-567 NGEQGANGIGVT
+567 NGEKGANGIGVT

-594 AAEVLGVDDELN
+594 AAKILDVDDELN
-606 DQIKTALSKIKPDRI
+606 TKIKEALSKIKPDRI

-636 AEPGHRH
+636 DEPGHRH

-659 GTPELCE
+659 GTPELCA

-672 ERRLSNGGGH
+672 ERRLANGGGH

-707 EQLLVKSTLPN
+707 EQLLIKSTLPN

-726 QIDGNFGGCAAVAEM
+726 QIDGNFGGCAGVAEM
-741 LVQSNENRTVLLP
+741 LVQSNEERTVLLP
-754 ALPPAWEN
+754 ALPEAWKS
-762 GHITGLCIQGGA
+762 GHVSGICIQGGA
-774 EIELDWKSGKLISF
+774 ELELEWKDGKLVSF
-788 VIKAKKDIQNLIVY
+788 IVTAKKDIKTAIVY
-802 KDKTFNIMIN
+802 KDKIFDISMN
-812 EGDTKKFTVDLD
+812 EGDTGAFVID

>member
-1 MNNRLYYKNP
+1 MHDRLFYNKP
-11 AKRWEEALPLGNG
+11 AMRWEEALPLGNG
-24 RIGAMAHGGVGCEY
+24 RIGVMAHGAVGFEY

-102 RIYMKHSWEAED
+102 RIYMKHGWAAED
-114 YERELD
+114 YTRELD
-120 IANALYKC
+120 IANAVYKC
-128 TYGIGDTVYK
+128 SYRIGETVYT
-138 REAFISAVDDCLVIK
+138 REAFISAPDDCLVVK
-153 ISAFTTENKGLSD
+153 ITADGPD
-166 NEKNSNLGEK
+166 
-176 KSPAKISFDCDIS
+176 KISFDCDIS

-195 TIKKTGELSD
+195 DIKKTGSGAD
-205 WSLMAEKDQK
+205 WDYTDEKLQK
-215 SCGLICLG
+215 AHGLICMG
-223 NTGGDGVDYGF
+223 NTGGGGVDYGF

-241 GGEVKIIGAS
+241 NGTVRIIGAS

-256 ADEVVLLLT
+256 ADEAVLVLT
-265 AGTSFRMKNIEVEC
+265 AGTSFRMKDIAKEC
-279 GKILDKAFGFSYDEL
+279 GEILDKGFEFSYDEL
-294 KERHITDYKKY
+294 KERHITDYRKY
-305 YDRVAINI
+305 YTRVFFDI
-313 EGSERYENVPTDER
+313 EGSDKYDDVPTDER
-327 LASLK
+327 LKNLK
-332 TRIEENAANTL
+332 ERVEKGCHSERSEEFY
-343 NTAKSDNAEKTGIV
+343 KDPSGIRPQDEKACH
-357 DNADI
+357 NDI
-362 VDIAGKS
+362 
-369 DNVESTCEKYS
+369 
-380 LDKVYD
+380 YD

-395 FGRYLLISGSR
+395 FGRYLMISGSR
-406 QGTLPLNLQG
+406 PGTLPLNLQG

-437 MNYWPVEVCN
+437 MNYWPAESCN

-483 NTDLWGDCAVQ
+483 NTDIWGDCAVQ
-494 DQWIPGSYWVM
+494 DQWVPGSYWVM
-505 GAAWLCTHQWTHY
+505 GAAWLCTHQWKHY

-523 VEFLRKSFPI
+523 TKFLKRCFPI
-533 MREAAEFFL
+533 MREAAVFFL
-542 DFLIEHDGYLV
+542 DFLMEYNGYLV

-567 NGEQGANGIGVT
+567 NGEKGANGIGVT

-594 AAEVLGVDDELN
+594 AAKILDVDDELN
-606 DQIKTALSKIKPDRI
+606 TKIKEALSKIKPDRI

-636 AEPGHRH
+636 DEPGHRH

-659 GTPELCE
+659 GTPELCA

-672 ERRLSNGGGH
+672 ERRLANGGGH

-696 LWNAEKAYDNY
+696 LWNAEKAYENY

-726 QIDGNFGGCAAVAEM
+726 QIDGNFGGCAGVAEM
-741 LVQSNENRTVLLP
+741 LVQSNEERTVLLP
-754 ALPPAWEN
+754 ALPEAWKS
-762 GHITGLCIQGGA
+762 GHVSGICIQGGA
-774 EIELDWKSGKLISF
+774 EIELEWKDEKLVSF
-788 VIKAKKDIQNLIVY
+788 IVKAKKDLKTAIIY
-802 KDKTFNIMIN
+802 KEKIFDISMN
-812 EGDTKKFTVDLD
+812 EGDTGAFVID

>member
-1 MNNRLYYKNP
+1 MHDRLFYNKP
-11 AKRWEEALPLGNG
+11 AMRWEEALPLGNG
-24 RIGAMAHGGVGCEY
+24 RIGAMAHGAVGFEY

-102 RIYMKHSWEAED
+102 RIYMKHGWTTED
-114 YERELD
+114 YTRELD
-120 IANALYKC
+120 IANAVYKC
-128 TYGIGDTVYK
+128 SYRIGETVYT
-138 REAFISAVDDCLVIK
+138 REAFISAPDDCLIVK
-153 ISAFTTENKGLSD
+153 ITADGPD
-166 NEKNSNLGEK
+166 
-176 KSPAKISFDCDIS
+176 KISFDCDIS

-195 TIKKTGELSD
+195 DIKKTGSGAD
-205 WSLMAEKDQK
+205 WDYTDEKLQK
-215 SCGLICLG
+215 THGLICMG
-223 NTGGDGVDYGF
+223 NTGGGGVDYGF

-241 GGEVKIIGAS
+241 NGTVRIIGAS

-256 ADEVVLLLT
+256 ADEAVLVLT
-265 AGTSFRMKNIEVEC
+265 AGTSFRMKDIEKEC
-279 GKILDKAFGFSYDEL
+279 GEILDKAFAFSYDEL
-294 KERHITDYKKY
+294 KERHIADYKKY
-305 YDRVAINI
+305 YDRVSLNI
-313 EGSERYENVPTDER
+313 EGSDIYEDVPTDER
-327 LASLK
+327 LKNLK
-332 TRIEENAANTL
+332 ERIEAGCHSERSEESG
-343 NTAKSDNAEKTGIV
+343 KDPSGISLQ
-357 DNADI
+357 DDKASRNDDI
-362 VDIAGKS
+362 
-369 DNVESTCEKYS
+369 
-380 LDKVYD
+380 YD

-395 FGRYLLISGSR
+395 FGRYLMISGSR
-406 QGTLPLNLQG
+406 PGTLPLNLQG

-437 MNYWPVEVCN
+437 MNYWPAESCN
-447 LSELHMPLFDHI
+447 LSELHLPLFDHI

-483 NTDLWGDCAVQ
+483 NTDIWGDCAVQ
-494 DQWIPGSYWVM
+494 DQWVPGSYWVM
-505 GAAWLCTHQWTHY
+505 GAAWLCTHQWKHY

-523 VEFLRKSFPI
+523 TEFLKRCFPI

-542 DFLIEHDGYLV
+542 DFLIEYDGYLV

-567 NGEQGANGIGVT
+567 NGEKGANGIGVT

-594 AAEVLGVDDELN
+594 AAKVLGVDDELN
-606 DQIKTALSKIKPDRI
+606 AQIKNALSKIKPDRI

-636 AEPGHRH
+636 DEPGHRH

-659 GTPELCE
+659 GTPELCT

-672 ERRLSNGGGH
+672 ERRLANGGGH

-696 LWNAEKAYDNY
+696 LWNAEKAYENY

-726 QIDGNFGGCAAVAEM
+726 QIDGNFGGCAGVAEM
-741 LVQSNENRTVLLP
+741 LVQSNEERTVLLP
-754 ALPPAWEN
+754 ALPEAWKS
-762 GHITGLCIQGGA
+762 GHVSGICIQGGA
-774 EIELDWKSGKLISF
+774 EIELEWKDGKLVSF
-788 VIKAKKDIQNLIVY
+788 IVKAKKDIKTAIIY
-802 KDKTFNIMIN
+802 KDKIFDISMN
-812 EGDTKKFTVDLD
+812 EGDTGAFVID

>member
-1 MNNRLYYKNP
+1 MHDRLFYRNP

-82 LASLS
+82 LASMS

-102 RIYMKHSWEAED
+102 RIYMKHDMTGVKVNQFGQPEPAE
-114 YERELD
+114 YIRELD
-120 IANALYKC
+120 IANALYRCCYKL
-128 TYGIGDTVYK
+128 GDTSYT
-138 REAFISAVDDCLVIK
+138 REAFISAPDDCLVIRIK
-153 ISAFTTENKGLSD
+153 TDCALDKTGL
-166 NEKNSNLGEK
+166 
-176 KSPAKISFDCDIS
+176 ISFDCDIS

-195 TIKKTGELSD
+195 DIKKTGIKDDKSSPEGSEILNNEVKWD
-205 WSLMAEKDQK
+205 YTEEKEQK
-215 SCGLICLG
+215 SHGLICLG

-234 ELRAYAK
+234 ELRACAK
-241 GGEVKIIGAS
+241 GGTVSIIGAS
-251 LGVRD
+251 LKVRE
-256 ADEVVLLLT
+256 AEEVILLLT
-265 AGTSFRMKNIEVEC
+265 AGTSFRMKDIEKEC
-279 GKILDKAFGFSYDEL
+279 GEILDNAFKYSYDEL
-294 KERHITDYKKY
+294 KERHIADYKKY
-305 YDRVAINI
+305 YDRVCLDV
-313 EGSERYENVPTDER
+313 EGSDGYENVPTDER
-327 LASLK
+327 LNNLK
-332 TRIEENAANTL
+332 ERIEKYGNNNCHSENFECHTGHSGE
-343 NTAKSDNAEKTGIV
+343 SDKKPS
-357 DNADI
+357 DI
-362 VDIAGKS
+362 CFQDDI
-369 DNVESTCEKYS
+369 
-380 LDKVYD
+380 YD
-386 IGLDILYFN
+386 TGLDILYFN
-395 FGRYLLISGSR
+395 FGRYLMISGSR
-406 QGTLPLNLQG
+406 EGTLPLNLQG

-437 MNYWPVEVCN
+437 MNYWPAESCN

-459 ERMLPNGRVTAE
+459 ERMLPNGRVTAQ

-483 NTDLWGDCAVQ
+483 NTDMWGDCAVQ

-505 GAAWLCTHQWTHY
+505 GAAWLCTHQWKHY

-523 VEFLRKSFPI
+523 MEFLKRCFPI

-606 DQIKTALSKIKPDRI
+606 AGIKDALSRIKPDRI

-659 GTPELCE
+659 GTPELCA

-672 ERRLSNGGGH
+672 ERRLANGGGH

-707 EQLLVKSTLPN
+707 EQLLIKSTLPN

-741 LVQSNENRTVLLP
+741 LVQSNEERTVLLP
-754 ALPPAWEN
+754 ALPCSWKS
-762 GHITGLCIQGGA
+762 GRVSGICIQGGA
-774 EIELDWKSGKLISF
+774 ELELEWKDGKL
-788 VIKAKKDIQNLIVY
+788 VIFIVKAKKEIKTRIVY
-802 KDKTFNIMIN
+802 KDKIFDIAMN
-812 EGDTKKFTVDLD
+812 EGDRREVVID

>member
-1 MNNRLYYKNP
+1 MNDRLFYRNP
-11 AKRWEEALPLGNG
+11 AKRWEEALPIGNG

-102 RIYMKHSWEAED
+102 RIYMKHAWNADE

-120 IANALYKC
+120 IANAVYKC
-128 TYGIGDTVYK
+128 TYKIGDIIYR
-138 REAFISAVDDCLVIK
+138 REAFISAVDDCLVIRL
-153 ISAFTTENKGLSD
+153 SANG
-166 NEKNSNLGEK
+166 
-176 KSPAKISFDCDIS
+176 KISFDCDIS

-195 TIKKTGELSD
+195 DIIKTGNPSD
-205 WSLMAEKDQK
+205 WCLTDEQEQK
-215 SCGLICLG
+215 SCGLICMG

-234 ELRAYAK
+234 ELRAFAK

-265 AGTSFRMKNIEVEC
+265 AGTSFRMKDIKKEC
-279 GKILDKAFGFSYDEL
+279 GEILDNAFKYTYDEL
-294 KERHITDYKKY
+294 KERHIADYKKY
-305 YDRVAINI
+305 YDRVSLNI
-313 EGSERYENVPTDER
+313 EGSDKYEDVTTDER
-327 LASLK
+327 LNSLK
-332 TRIEENAANTL
+332 ERIENLDIEASGNFER
-343 NTAKSDNAEKTGIV
+343 DAESNNI
-357 DNADI
+357 
-362 VDIAGKS
+362 
-369 DNVESTCEKYS
+369 
-380 LDKVYD
+380 YD
-386 IGLDILYFN
+386 LGLDILYFN
-395 FGRYLLISGSR
+395 FGRYLMISGSR
-406 QGTLPLNLQG
+406 PGTLPLNLQG

-437 MNYWPVEVCN
+437 MNYWPAESCN

-459 ERMLPNGRVTAE
+459 ERMLPNGKVTAE

-483 NTDLWGDCAVQ
+483 NTDMWGDCAVQ
-494 DQWIPGSYWVM
+494 DQWVPGSYWVM
-505 GAAWLCTHQWTHY
+505 GAAWLCTHQWKHF
-518 LYTKD
+518 LYTRD
-523 VEFLRKSFPI
+523 IEFLKRTFPI
-533 MREAAEFFL
+533 MRESALFFL

-594 AAEVLGVDDELN
+594 AARVLGIDDETN
-606 DQIKTALSKIKPDRI
+606 AQIKEALSKIKPDRI

-659 GTPELCE
+659 GTPELCA

-672 ERRLSNGGGH
+672 ERRLANGGGH

-696 LWNAEKAYDNY
+696 LWNAQKAYYNY

-726 QIDGNFGGCAAVAEM
+726 QIDGNFGGCAGVAEM
-741 LVQSNENRTVLLP
+741 LVQSNEERTVLLP
-754 ALPPAWEN
+754 ALPDSWKS
-762 GHITGLCIQGGA
+762 GKVSGLCIQGGA
-774 EIELDWKSGKLISF
+774 ELEFEWKDEKLVSF
-788 VIKAKKDIQNLIVY
+788 IVTAKKDIKTAIIY
-802 KDKTFNIMIN
+802 KDKIFDISMN
-812 EGDTKKFTVDLD
+812 EGDTGAFVIDELLPT

>member
-1 MNNRLYYKNP
+1 MHDRLFYTKP
-11 AKRWEEALPLGNG
+11 ASRWEEALPLGNG

-102 RIYMKHSWEAED
+102 RIYMKHAWEADE
-114 YERELD
+114 YSRELD
-120 IANALYKC
+120 IANAVYRC
-128 TYGIGDTVYK
+128 RYRIGETVYN
-138 REAFISAVDDCLVIK
+138 REAFISAVDDCLVLK
-153 ISAFTTENKGLSD
+153 ISVDDKND
-166 NEKNSNLGEK
+166 NAG
-176 KSPAKISFDCDIS
+176 ISFDCDIS

-195 TIKKTGELSD
+195 IIKKTGDVNCAGNRKDCSEGNGDKYELNGWKYTD
-205 WSLMAEKDQK
+205 AGLQK
-215 SCGLICLG
+215 SHGLICLG

-234 ELRAYAK
+234 EVRALTK
-241 GGEVKIIGAS
+241 GGCVQIIGAS
-251 LGVRD
+251 FGVRD
-256 ADEVVLLLT
+256 AKEVVLLLT
-265 AGTSFRMKNIEVEC
+265 AGTSFRMKDIEKEC
-279 GKILDKAFGFSYDEL
+279 GEILNKAFEYSYEEL
-294 KERHITDYKKY
+294 KERHIKDYRKF
-305 YDRVAINI
+305 YDRVALNI
-313 EGSERYENVPTDER
+313 EGSDRFEDIPTDER
-327 LASLK
+327 LMNLK
-332 TRIEENAANTL
+332 KRMENP
-343 NTAKSDNAEKTGIV
+343 
-357 DNADI
+357 DI
-362 VDIAGKS
+362 DI
-369 DNVESTCEKYS
+369 
-380 LDKVYD
+380 YD
-386 IGLDILYFN
+386 TGLDILYFN
-395 FGRYLLISGSR
+395 FGRYLMISGSR
-406 QGTLPLNLQG
+406 EGTLPLNLQG

-437 MNYWPVEVCN
+437 MNYWPAESCN

-459 ERMLPNGRVTAE
+459 KRMLPNGRVTAE

-483 NTDLWGDCAVQ
+483 NTDIWGDCAVQ

-505 GAAWLCTHQWTHY
+505 GAAWLCTHQWKHY
-518 LYTKD
+518 LYTGD
-523 VEFLRKSFPI
+523 TEFLKDSFPI

-567 NGEQGANGIGVT
+567 NGEKGANGIGVT

-594 AAEVLGVDDELN
+594 AAEILNVDDEMN
-606 DQIKTALSKIKPDRI
+606 RKIKDALSKIKPDRI

-636 AEPGHRH
+636 DEPGHRH

-650 HPSSQITPD
+650 HPSGQITPD
-659 GTPELCE
+659 GTPELAR
-666 AASKTL
+666 AAEKTL

-696 LWNAEKAYDNY
+696 LWDAEKAYENY
-707 EQLLVKSTLPN
+707 EQLLIKSTLPN

-741 LVQSNENRTVLLP
+741 LVQSNEERTVLLP
-754 ALPPAWEN
+754 ALPVSWKN
-762 GHITGLCIQGGA
+762 GNVKGICIQGGA
-774 EIELDWKSGKLISF
+774 ELELEWKEGKAVSFKIS
-788 VIKAKKDIQNLIVY
+788 AKKDLKTIIKYL
-802 KDKTFNIMIN
+802 DKTFDVDM
-812 EGDTKKFTVDLD
+812 KKDEMKTFDI

>member
-1 MNNRLYYKNP
+1 MHDRLFYNKP
-11 AKRWEEALPLGNG
+11 AMRWEEALPLGNG
-24 RIGAMAHGGVGCEY
+24 RIGAMAHGAVG
-38 FQLNEDSCW
+38 FDSCW

-102 RIYMKHSWEAED
+102 RIYMKHGWTTED
-114 YERELD
+114 YTRELD
-120 IANALYKC
+120 IANAVYKC
-128 TYGIGDTVYK
+128 SYRIGETVYT
-138 REAFISAVDDCLVIK
+138 REAFISAPDDCLVVK
-153 ISAFTTENKGLSD
+153 ITADGPD
-166 NEKNSNLGEK
+166 
-176 KSPAKISFDCDIS
+176 KISFDCDIS

-195 TIKKTGELSD
+195 DIKKTGSGAD
-205 WSLMAEKDQK
+205 WDYTDEKLQK
-215 SCGLICLG
+215 THGLICMG
-223 NTGGDGVDYGF
+223 NTGGGGVDYGF

-241 GGEVKIIGAS
+241 NGTVRIIGAS

-256 ADEVVLLLT
+256 ADEAVLLLT
-265 AGTSFRMKNIEVEC
+265 AGTSFRMKDIEKEC
-279 GKILDKAFGFSYDEL
+279 GEILDKAFAFSYDEL
-294 KERHITDYKKY
+294 KERHIADYKKY
-305 YDRVAINI
+305 YDRVSLNI
-313 EGSERYENVPTDER
+313 EGSDIYEDVPTDER
-327 LASLK
+327 LKNLK
-332 TRIEENAANTL
+332 ERIEAGCHSERSEESG
-343 NTAKSDNAEKTGIV
+343 KDPSGISLQ
-357 DNADI
+357 DDKASRNDDI
-362 VDIAGKS
+362 
-369 DNVESTCEKYS
+369 
-380 LDKVYD
+380 YD

-395 FGRYLLISGSR
+395 FGRYLMISGSR
-406 QGTLPLNLQG
+406 PGTLPLNLQG

-437 MNYWPVEVCN
+437 MNYWPAESCN
-447 LSELHMPLFDHI
+447 LSELHLPLFDHI

-483 NTDLWGDCAVQ
+483 NTDIWGDCAVQ
-494 DQWIPGSYWVM
+494 DQWVPGSYWVM
-505 GAAWLCTHQWTHY
+505 GAAWLCTHQWKHY

-523 VEFLRKSFPI
+523 TEFLKRCFPI

-542 DFLIEHDGYLV
+542 DFLIEYDGYLV

-567 NGEQGANGIGVT
+567 NGEKGANGIGVT

-594 AAEVLGVDDELN
+594 AAKVLGVDDELN
-606 DQIKTALSKIKPDRI
+606 AQIKNALSKIKPDRI

-636 AEPGHRH
+636 DEPGHRH

-659 GTPELCE
+659 GTPELCT

-672 ERRLSNGGGH
+672 ERRLANGGGH

-696 LWNAEKAYDNY
+696 LWNAEKAYENY

-726 QIDGNFGGCAAVAEM
+726 QIDGNFGGCAGVAEM
-741 LVQSNENRTVLLP
+741 LVQSNEERTVLLP
-754 ALPPAWEN
+754 ALPEAWKS
-762 GHITGLCIQGGA
+762 GHVSGICIQGGA
-774 EIELDWKSGKLISF
+774 EIELEWKDGKLVSF
-788 VIKAKKDIQNLIVY
+788 IVKAKKDIKTAIVY
-802 KDKTFNIMIN
+802 KDKIFDISMN
-812 EGDTKKFTVDLD
+812 EGNTGAFVIDQSVTDRR

>member
-114 YERELD
+114 YVRELD

-128 TYGIGDTVYK
+128 TYRIGDTLYK

-166 NEKNSNLGEK
+166 NEKNSNLGDK

-223 NTGGDGVDYGF
+223 NTGGDGVNYGF

-265 AGTSFRMKNIEVEC
+265 AGTSFRMKDIEKEC
-279 GKILDKAFGFSYDEL
+279 GEILDKAFEFSYDEL
-294 KERHITDYKKY
+294 KERHTADYKKY

-313 EGSERYENVPTDER
+313 VGSERYENVPTDER

-369 DNVESTCEKYS
+369 DNVESTCEEYS

-471 KMYGCR
+471 KMYGCK

-542 DFLIEHDGYLV
+542 GFLIEHDGYLV

-659 GTPELCE
+659 GTPELCQ
-666 AASKTL
+666 AASITL
-672 ERRLSNGGGH
+672 ERRLANGGGH

-707 EQLLVKSTLPN
+707 EQLLIKSTLPN

-726 QIDGNFGGCAAVAEM
+726 QIDGNFGGCAGVAEM

-754 ALPPAWEN
+754 ALPKEWKS
-762 GHITGLCIQGGA
+762 GKVSGLCIKGGA
-774 EIELDWKSGKLISF
+774 EIELEWKDGVLKSF
-788 VIKAKKDIQNLIVY
+788 SITAHKDFKTLIVY
-802 KDKTFNIMIN
+802 QGINFMLDVKAGDKAHFSII
-812 EGDTKKFTVDLD
+812 K

>member
-1 MNNRLYYKNP
+1 MHDRLFYTKP
-11 AKRWEEALPLGNG
+11 AGRWEEALPLGNG
-24 RIGAMAHGGVGCEY
+24 KIGAMAHGQVGFEY

-55 NPDAKKALPI
+55 NPDAKKALPV

-102 RIYMKHSWEAED
+102 RIYMKHSWEASE
-114 YERELD
+114 YRRELN
-120 IANALYKC
+120 IANAVYSC
-128 TYGIGDTVYK
+128 SYRINDTVYK

-153 ISAFTTENKGLSD
+153 ISSCSAEDNTENKNNEISE
-166 NEKNSNLGEK
+166 EKNKRSH
-176 KSPAKISFDCDIS
+176 AKISFDCDIS

-195 TIKKTGELSD
+195 IIKKTGNDSLSEQKNGD
-205 WSLMAEKDQK
+205 ISAPSGWTFTDEKEQK
-215 SCGLICLG
+215 SRGLICLG

-241 GGEVKIIGAS
+241 NGEVKIIGAS

-265 AGTSFRMKNIEVEC
+265 AGTSFRMKDIEKEC
-279 GKILDKAFGFSYDEL
+279 GQILDNAFKFSYDEL
-294 KERHITDYKKY
+294 KERHIADYRKY
-305 YDRVAINI
+305 YDRVSLEI
-313 EGSERYENVPTDER
+313 EGSDRYEDIPTDER
-327 LASLK
+327 LISLK
-332 TRIEENAANTL
+332 NRIENKEN
-343 NTAKSDNAEKTGIV
+343 
-357 DNADI
+357 
-362 VDIAGKS
+362 
-369 DNVESTCEKYS
+369 CEDAY
-380 LDKVYD
+380 DK
-386 IGLDILYFN
+386 GLDILYYN
-395 FGRYLLISGSR
+395 FGRYLMISGSR
-406 QGTLPLNLQG
+406 PGTLPLNLQG

-437 MNYWPVEVCN
+437 MNYWPAESCN

-459 ERMLPNGRVTAE
+459 ERMFPNGKITAE

-483 NTDLWGDCAVQ
+483 NTDIWGDCAVQ

-505 GAAWLCTHQWTHY
+505 GAAWLCTHQWKHF

-523 VEFLRKSFPI
+523 MEFLKKCFPI
-533 MREAAEFFL
+533 MRESALFFL

-567 NGEQGANGIGVT
+567 NGERGANGIGVT

-594 AAEVLGVDDELN
+594 AAEILGVDDELN
-606 DQIKTALSKIKPDRI
+606 ARIKTALSKIKPDRI
-621 GKHGQIMEWIEDYDE
+621 GKYGQIMEWIEDYDE

-650 HPSSQITPD
+650 HPSDQITPD
-659 GTPELCE
+659 GTPELAE

-696 LWNAEKAYDNY
+696 LWNAEKAYENL

-726 QIDGNFGGCAAVAEM
+726 QIDGNFGGCAGIAEM
-741 LVQSNENRTVLLP
+741 LVQSNEKRTVLLP
-754 ALPPAWEN
+754 ALPREWRSGRVN
-762 GHITGLCIQGGA
+762 GLCIIGGA
-774 EIELDWKSGKLISF
+774 ELSMEWEDGKLAKFNVLAVKADIKTIFVYDGKSYDLCISKGKCEE
-788 VIKAKKDIQNLIVY
+788 IL
-802 KDKTFNIMIN
+802 
-812 EGDTKKFTVDLD
+812 L